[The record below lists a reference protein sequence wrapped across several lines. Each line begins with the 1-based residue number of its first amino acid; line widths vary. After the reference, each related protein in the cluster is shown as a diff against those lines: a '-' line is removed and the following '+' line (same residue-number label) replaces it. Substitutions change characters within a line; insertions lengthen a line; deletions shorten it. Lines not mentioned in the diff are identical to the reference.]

1 MFDCHGKDVLK
12 VRYGFS
18 SINVPIFSLLEC
30 QKLVK
35 PVIKLIFCFKND
47 GNAIVQ
53 GIKWYHKLITRVSGV
68 QFSVDIKAFL
78 QHYLAFRCCLRLP
91 LPFVIVILQLGGGGW
106 SAATQNKPFFL
117 IWLQF
122 LQRGRAD
129 DWSLLHQYTRVS
141 GGTFLLQQNTIIIF
155 VISATTQL

>member
-1 MFDCHGKDVLK
+1 MIHLSKVIFIRAEMFDCHGEDVFK

-18 SINVPIFSLLEC
+18 AINVPIFSLLEC

-68 QFSVDIKAFL
+68 QFSVDIKAFF
-78 QHYLAFRCCLRLP
+78 QHYLAFRCRLRPP
-91 LPFVIVILQLGGGGW
+91 LPFVIVILQLSGGGRGAP
-106 SAATQNKPFFL
+106 SQHEPFL
-117 IWLQF
+117 LVWLEF
-122 LQRGRAD
+122 LQRRRAD
-129 DWSLLHQYTRVS
+129 DRSLLHQDTGVA
-141 GGTFLLQQNTIIIF
+141 GGAFLL
-155 VISATTQL
+155 

>member
-1 MFDCHGKDVLK
+1 MIHLSKVIFIRTEMFDGHREDVFK

-18 SINVPIFSLLEC
+18 AINVPIFSLLEC

-68 QFSVDIKAFL
+68 EFSVDIKAFL

-91 LPFVIVILQLGGGGW
+91 LPFVIVILQLCRGGRGAP
-106 SAATQNKPFFL
+106 SQHEPFL
-117 IWLQF
+117 LVRLQF
-122 LQRGRAD
+122 LQGGRAD
-129 DWSLLHQYTRVS
+129 DGSLLHQYTGVS
-141 GGTFLLQQNTIIIF
+141 GGTFLL
-155 VISATTQL
+155 